1 MAARVPSAGFTHAF
15 FCLTITQLSPV
26 GARHAVGVRANRR
39 WTKSIWRT
47 PMRTHR
53 TLILGAIAVLGA
65 TANWPAITLA
75 DSNTQTDAATPDF
88 SGIWGH
94 PYWPSFEPPASGPG
108 PVTNRMR
115 LRSGVGNP
123 LRLVGDYTAP
133 ILKPEAAEIVK
144 AQGEKELS
152 GGAPTPYNQCWPE
165 GVPFI
170 FFNYGMQM
178 LQQPDKITIL
188 YYTQDVRTV
197 RINQPHPANVVPSWH
212 GDSVGRYEGDTLVID
227 TVGVKTDRPHAVLD
241 MYGTPYSQALHVVE
255 RYRLI
260 GYEAAQEAF
269 ARNAKENI
277 RIPVGIIG
285 LDFDPDYRGK
295 HLQLQFTV
303 EDGGVFTTPWSATV
317 TYARP
322 LGDWVEFICAE
333 NPYEYYAGKDAE
345 VPRADKPD
353 F

>member
-1 MAARVPSAGFTHAF
+1 M
-15 FCLTITQLSPV
+15 I
-26 GARHAVGVRANRR
+26 
-39 WTKSIWRT
+39 
-47 PMRTHR
+47 THR
-53 TLILGAIAVLGA
+53 TLVLCAISVFGLTA
-65 TANWPAITLA
+65 TANWPAVTLA
-75 DSNTQTDAATPDF
+75 DSDTQTDTAIPDF

-108 PVTNRMR
+108 PITNR
-115 LRSGVGNP
+115 LRWPGGGGYPRGVGHF

-133 ILKPEAAEIVK
+133 ILKPQAAEIVRR
-144 AQGEKELS
+144 QGEKELS

-197 RINQPHPANVVPSWH
+197 RMNEPHPANVVPSWH
-212 GDSVGRYEGDTLVID
+212 GNSVGHYEGDTLVID
-227 TVGVKTDRPHAVLD
+227 TIGVKTNRPHAMLD

-260 GYEAAQEAF
+260 GYEAAQEAL
-269 ARNAKENI
+269 ARNAKENV
-277 RIPVGIIG
+277 RFRVGVIG

-303 EDGGVFTTPWSATV
+303 EDDGVFTTPWSATV

-322 LGDWVEFICAE
+322 LGDWVEFVCAE
-333 NPYEYYAGKDAE
+333 NPYEYYAGKDAD
-345 VPRADKPD
+345 VPRANKPD